1 MQKVRKEGEEGAK
14 HRAPLA
20 LRRMTRAAICCHSAY
35 GEKIRR
41 HVSATQTKAF
51 PTVRTKA
58 FSARCIAT
66 SSPSPSRADA
76 GAVTG
81 WDWPT
86 MLEEATRKESCDHAA
101 D

>member
-1 MQKVRKEGEEGAK
+1 MFAHSLYGVFAVLPPIPGEEGAK

-51 PTVRTKA
+51 P
-58 FSARCIAT
+58 
-66 SSPSPSRADA
+66 PA
-76 GAVTG
+76 GLFAG
-81 WDWPT
+81 WRRGAAWLSHLRWP
-86 MLEEATRKESCDHAA
+86 MMWKR
-101 D
+101 